1 MLGWTTSSSRI
12 SANTDLC
19 NDVNKVTTIFSKRNK
34 TEIKYDN
41 IVYISNIKNYILIY
55 LI

>member
-1 MLGWTTSSSRI
+1 MLGWTTSSSRT

-19 NDVNKVTTIFSKRNK
+19 NDVNKVTAIFSKNK

-41 IVYISNIKNYILIY
+41 IVYIFNIKNYILIC